1 MKHITSKLLSL
12 LLTLAMLLS
21 MIPAAYAAGT
31 EGTTEGNTST
41 EKVVAKDGETTATT
55 ETLNGSTTV
64 TSSNAATAVD
74 KGTEANPYTLS
85 ELGAM
90 TRDAY
95 IAAQNALDGT
105 MYVTVGDY
113 SYTDKGTLGNG
124 VRNDTLYQT
133 EDRSVLNGYNSN
145 GYLGE
150 KNDGANGKNI
160 VFVGGTITSGATGY
174 TSIDNIGTSLLLAVP
189 AYTNV
194 TFEGITFN
202 NVMSFDYQLYTS
214 PWSQL
219 GELKFDG
226 CTFNGIIVGAIA
238 AQTLTF
244 NGCTF
249 TDYTN
254 STSANNSNPTWIR
267 PAYGNW
273 TKDDNKGQGSDF
285 KSLTTINFTG
295 NTVTSTRPV
304 KFERIAQWE
313 MPTTV
318 TATGNSFDISAQ
330 TDDTAEGKT
339 KNVGLYFGANAKFD
353 LVAENNKKAEGSSTA
368 ALYTAVYSA
377 PDGTS
382 HAGLPAGS
390 TVKDSSG
397 NDTTLTDALE
407 WKGTKDDVLTLKTEC
422 EAKIGDAYYATL
434 ADAFAAAN
442 KTGDTV
448 IELLDDI
455 NMTGKN
461 WTPVSVD
468 GNHGQGVIT
477 LNGNGKT
484 ITGLS
489 APLFAGGFA
498 GKSGIVIKD
507 LTIADADIN
516 DTTNDQGIG
525 AFINCVDSMTR
536 IELDNCHLK
545 NSKIVSTGDARVGG
559 LIGWTSGYNKP
570 NDGPVDTKVTLTNCS
585 VENVTIEAKGSV
597 GGLIGHAGANPAT
610 YHTITG
616 CTVKDS
622 TLKCTETGKSW
633 RVGDLVGTANVGQIT
648 VDAATSASKNIL
660 TQENASTQKPEG
672 NIFGRDAVNDT
683 GLVIVDN
690 KVVAAGTAYGD
701 IVNKNANEVLVEV
714 SKGHWM
720 KPNANTVAMI
730 GATVYSSLPDAINK
744 ANTGDTVK
752 LLKDVTVTKPI
763 EVTKSMTL
771 DLNGHVLTAATAS
784 NRSEPKDE
792 KNSAIWVTAENVNLT
807 INGMTAG
814 SGMKMGDT
822 HNTEWKTKVWGFVD
836 LREGSAGSTV
846 TINGGSY
853 TGSTCA
859 SDNYHYTALFTVG
872 SESKLVLNNVSAET
886 DERVVKASGCG
897 EVIVSG
903 GTYNITGINA
913 FLGAAFETK
922 TASFTDMKLTAKY
935 GGCVQVGSNATLE
948 NCEIKVTD
956 IRTGDGTYLNCAVA
970 VQYGGTA
977 TVKSGTYTAPYAAYV
992 YNSGGTI
999 NIENGTFTGVVRAD
1013 ATTDTTAVINIKNG
1027 SFNGEIQKGGGPG
1040 SETISITGGTF
1051 SFDPSTK
1058 VKNNGTDY
1066 IVKRAGSEGAYTYTV
1081 LAKSGLTSGVYL
1093 TDPSGALASN
1103 YYVSSTANGVWTV
1116 SYSAPSSGGGSSS
1129 SSRRYDVSAPSVK
1142 HGDVTV
1148 SPKSASKG
1156 DTVTITVKPDS
1167 GYELDTLTVKDAS
1180 GSKIKVKDKGDG
1192 KFTFTM
1198 PASKVTVSAEF
1209 AEIETLD
1216 FADVPTDAY
1225 YYEAVKWAAKKGIT
1239 GGIGNGLFGPNQP
1252 CTRAQIVTFLWRA
1265 AGSPEPKTMS
1275 SFADVSMDA
1284 YYAKAVAWAVE
1295 NGITTGTGDGKFSP
1309 DATCTRAQSVTFLF
1323 RAIGKL
1329 VDSKAEF
1336 SDVLTDSY
1344 YANAVAWAVENGV
1357 TNGIGDGLF
1366 GPDNSCTRAQIVTFL
1381 YRAYQGK

>member
-1 MKHITSKLLSL
+1 MKHKLLSIL
-12 LLTLAMLLS
+12 LCLAMALSLL
-21 MIPAAYAAGT
+21 PTAALAEEATGAGPI
-31 EGTTEGNTST
+31 
-41 EKVVAKDGETTATT
+41 KVGET
-55 ETLNGSTTV
+55 SY
-64 TSSNAATAVD
+64 SSFSDAVNAAEPDGSGVITYEISGKVD
-74 KGTEANPYTLS
+74 
-85 ELGAM
+85 
-90 TRDAY
+90 
-95 IAAQNALDGT
+95 
-105 MYVTVGDY
+105 
-113 SYTDKGTLGNG
+113 
-124 VRNDTLYQT
+124 
-133 EDRSVLNGYNSN
+133 
-145 GYLGE
+145 
-150 KNDGANGKNI
+150 
-160 VFVGGTITSGATGY
+160 
-174 TSIDNIGTSLLLAVP
+174 
-189 AYTNV
+189 
-194 TFEGITFN
+194 
-202 NVMSFDYQLYTS
+202 
-214 PWSQL
+214 
-219 GELKFDG
+219 
-226 CTFNGIIVGAIA
+226 
-238 AQTLTF
+238 
-244 NGCTF
+244 
-249 TDYTN
+249 
-254 STSANNSNPTWIR
+254 
-267 PAYGNW
+267 
-273 TKDDNKGQGSDF
+273 
-285 KSLTTINFTG
+285 
-295 NTVTSTRPV
+295 
-304 KFERIAQWE
+304 
-313 MPTTV
+313 V
-318 TATGNSFDISAQ
+318 TATGWVQVAKAGLTGPTKVKFVGKTGDAEICITGGLAILADQKYDIDVSFTNLKLSKPNPTYGGDYGHSTNYFTCWLRNTGAAENTVTYTNCTFPNGVCNNQYGKTVFNNCQFTNSANYNLWNYGGNTEVKNSAFTGVRGIKTYNEGTLAVAPTVKIEQTTFSGLTEKAAIVASKATDITLTNVTATGCIKGLLQKDIEGS
-330 TDDTAEGKT
+330 TDEQKVTIEANGTGISGDFNITAEMDAEAA
-339 KNVGLYFGANAKFD
+339 KNEFNITAGTFPGGINNDYLAPGANFD
-353 LVAENNKKAEGSSTA
+353 ATTGE
-368 ALYTAVYSA
+368 
-377 PDGTS
+377 
-382 HAGLPAGS
+382 
-390 TVKDSSG
+390 VKMSY
-397 NDTTLTDALE
+397 
-407 WKGTKDDVLTLKTEC
+407 V
-422 EAKIGDAYYATL
+422 AKIGDTEYPTL

-461 WTPVSVD
+461 WTPVGVD
-468 GNHGQGVIT
+468 GYHGQGVIT

-507 LTIADADIN
+507 LTIAGADIN
-516 DTTNDQGIG
+516 DTTNNQGIG

-545 NSKIVSTGDARVGG
+545 NSKIVSTGGARVGG
-559 LIGWTSGYNKP
+559 LIGWTSGYNNQ

-633 RVGDLVGTANVGQIT
+633 RVGDLVGTANVGQVT
-648 VDAATSASKNIL
+648 VDAATSASQNTL
-660 TQENASTQKPEG
+660 TQENADPQEPEDS
-672 NIFGRDAVNDT
+672 IFGRKEVGKA
-683 GLVIVDN
+683 GLVIIDN

-714 SKGHWM
+714 SKGHWV
-720 KPNANTVAMI
+720 KPNEDTVAMI
-730 GATVYSSLPDAINK
+730 GSKEYTTLPDAITAADEN
-744 ANTGDTVK
+744 ATVT
-752 LLKDVTVTKPI
+752 LLKDVTVIKPI

-784 NRSEPKDE
+784 DRSESKDE
-792 KNSAIWVTAENVNLT
+792 KNSAIWVTAKNVNLT

-822 HNTEWKTKVWGFVD
+822 HKTEWKTKVWGFVD

-859 SDNYHYTALFTVG
+859 SDSYHYTALFTVG

-1336 SDVLTDSY
+1336 SDVLADSY
-1344 YANAVAWAVENGV
+1344 YANAVDWAVENGV

>member
-1 MKHITSKLLSL
+1 MKHKLLSIL
-12 LLTLAMLLS
+12 LCLAMALSLL
-21 MIPAAYAAGT
+21 PTAALAEEATGAGPIKVGETSYSSFSEAVGAALGENGVIT
-31 EGTTEGNTST
+31 YEISG
-41 EKVVAKDGETTATT
+41 KVEVNDTGWVQVAKAGLIDLSKVEFIGITDDAEICITGGLAILADQKYDIDVSFTNLKLSKPNPTY
-55 ETLNGSTTV
+55 GGDYGHSTNYFTCWLRN
-64 TSSNAATAVD
+64 TNAA
-74 KGTEANPYTLS
+74 E
-85 ELGAM
+85 
-90 TRDAY
+90 
-95 IAAQNALDGT
+95 
-105 MYVTVGDY
+105 
-113 SYTDKGTLGNG
+113 
-124 VRNDTLYQT
+124 
-133 EDRSVLNGYNSN
+133 
-145 GYLGE
+145 
-150 KNDGANGKNI
+150 
-160 VFVGGTITSGATGY
+160 
-174 TSIDNIGTSLLLAVP
+174 
-189 AYTNV
+189 
-194 TFEGITFN
+194 
-202 NVMSFDYQLYTS
+202 
-214 PWSQL
+214 
-219 GELKFDG
+219 
-226 CTFNGIIVGAIA
+226 
-238 AQTLTF
+238 
-244 NGCTF
+244 
-249 TDYTN
+249 
-254 STSANNSNPTWIR
+254 
-267 PAYGNW
+267 
-273 TKDDNKGQGSDF
+273 
-285 KSLTTINFTG
+285 
-295 NTVTSTRPV
+295 NTVTYTNCTFPNGVCNNQYGKTVFDRCQFTNATSGKFNLWNYGGNTEVKGSTFIGTRGIKTYNEGDLDVAPTV
-304 KFERIAQWE
+304 TVTDTSFDGLTEKAAIVASK
-313 MPTTV
+313 PTNITLTTV
-318 TATGNSFDISAQ
+318 TAADCTKGLLQKDIEGSAGEQKVTIEANGTGISGDFNITGKKDAEAAKNEFNI
-330 TDDTAEGKT
+330 TAGTFAGEI
-339 KNVGLYFGANAKFD
+339 NNDYLAPGANFD
-353 LVAENNKKAEGSSTA
+353 ATTGE
-368 ALYTAVYSA
+368 
-377 PDGTS
+377 
-382 HAGLPAGS
+382 
-390 TVKDSSG
+390 VKMSY
-397 NDTTLTDALE
+397 
-407 WKGTKDDVLTLKTEC
+407 V
-422 EAKIGDAYYATL
+422 AKIGDTEYPTL
-434 ADAFAAAN
+434 ADAFAAAD

-455 NMTGKN
+455 NMTGKS

-468 GNHGQGVIT
+468 GYHGQGVIT

-545 NSKIVSTGDARVGG
+545 NSKIVSTGGARVGG

-570 NDGPVDTKVTLTNCS
+570 NDGPVDTRVTLTNCS
-585 VENVTIEAKGSV
+585 VEKVTIEAKGSV

-622 TLKCTETGKSW
+622 TLTCTETGKSW
-633 RVGDLVGTANVGQIT
+633 RVGDLVGTANDGQIT
-648 VDAATSASKNIL
+648 VDAATSASQNTL
-660 TQENASTQKPEG
+660 TQENADPQKPKDS
-672 NIFGRDAVNDT
+672 IFGRDAVNDT

-714 SKGHWM
+714 SKGHWV
-720 KPNANTVAMI
+720 KPNEGTVAMI
-730 GATVYSSLPDAINK
+730 GAREYPTLPDAITAAK
-744 ANTGDTVK
+744 DGDTIK

-784 NRSEPKDE
+784 TATV
-792 KNSAIWVTAENVNLT
+792 KNSAIWVTAEKVNLT
-807 INGMTAG
+807 IDGTTAG
-814 SGMKMGDT
+814 SGMTMGDT
-822 HNTEWKTKVWGFVD
+822 HDTNWEAKVWGFVD
-836 LREGSAGSTV
+836 LRDGSAGSTV
-846 TINGGSY
+846 TVNGGSY

-859 SDNYHYTALFTVG
+859 SDSYHYTALFTVG

-886 DERVVKASGCG
+886 DERVVKASSCG
-897 EVIVSG
+897 EVVVSG

-935 GGCVQVGSNATLE
+935 GGCVQVGRNATLE

-1093 TDPSGALASN
+1093 TNPSGALASN

-1116 SYSAPSSGGGSSS
+1116 SYSAPYSGGSSS
-1129 SSRRYDVSAPSVK
+1129 YDPTYSVSTPSK
-1142 HGDVTV
+1142 TENGSVTV

-1156 DTVTITVKPDS
+1156 DTVTVTVKPDS
-1167 GYELDTLTVKDAS
+1167 GYVLETLTVTDKN
-1180 GSKIKVKDKGDG
+1180 GNELTLKDKGNG
-1192 KFTFTM
+1192 KYTFTM
-1198 PASKVTVSAEF
+1198 PAGKVEVKATFMEDNSMLNF
-1209 AEIETLD
+1209 
-1216 FADVPTDAY
+1216 FYDVPNNAY
-1225 YYEAVKWAAKKGIT
+1225 FYEAVKWAVENGIT
-1239 GGIGNGLFGPNQP
+1239 TGVGNDLFAPEQP

-1265 AGSPEPKTMS
+1265 AGSPEPKSMS
-1275 SFADVSMDA
+1275 SFSDVSADS

-1381 YRAYQGK
+1381 FRAYQGK

>member
-1 MKHITSKLLSL
+1 MKHKLLSIL
-12 LLTLAMLLS
+12 LCLAMALSLL
-21 MIPAAYAAGT
+21 PTAALA
-31 EGTTEGNTST
+31 E
-41 EKVVAKDGETTATT
+41 
-55 ETLNGSTTV
+55 
-64 TSSNAATAVD
+64 
-74 KGTEANPYTLS
+74 
-85 ELGAM
+85 
-90 TRDAY
+90 
-95 IAAQNALDGT
+95 
-105 MYVTVGDY
+105 
-113 SYTDKGTLGNG
+113 
-124 VRNDTLYQT
+124 
-133 EDRSVLNGYNSN
+133 
-145 GYLGE
+145 
-150 KNDGANGKNI
+150 
-160 VFVGGTITSGATGY
+160 GATGAGPIKVGGETY
-174 TSIDNIGTSLLLAVP
+174 SSFSDAVNAAAPDENGVITYEISGKVDVTDTGWVQVAKAGLADLSKVAFVGINDDAEICITGGLAILADQKYDIDVSF
-189 AYTNV
+189 TN
-194 TFEGITFN
+194 
-202 NVMSFDYQLYTS
+202 
-214 PWSQL
+214 
-219 GELKFDG
+219 LK
-226 CTFNGIIVGAIA
+226 
-238 AQTLTF
+238 L
-244 NGCTF
+244 
-249 TDYTN
+249 
-254 STSANNSNPTWIR
+254 SKPNPT
-267 PAYGNW
+267 YGGDYGHSTNY
-273 TKDDNKGQGSDF
+273 
-285 KSLTTINFTG
+285 FTCWLRNTG
-295 NTVTSTRPV
+295 AAENTVTYTNCVFPNGVCNNQYGKTVFDRCQFTNDTSGKFNLWNYGGNTEVKGSTFTGTRGIKTYNEGDLDVAPTV
-304 KFERIAQWE
+304 TVTDTSFDGLTEKAAIVASK
-313 MPTTV
+313 PTNITLTTV
-318 TATGNSFDISAQ
+318 TATGCIKGLLQKDIEGST
-330 TDDTAEGKT
+330 TDEQKVTIEANGTGISGDFNITAEMDAEAA
-339 KNVGLYFGANAKFD
+339 KNEFNITAGTFPGGINNDYLAPGANFD
-353 LVAENNKKAEGSSTA
+353 ATTGE
-368 ALYTAVYSA
+368 
-377 PDGTS
+377 
-382 HAGLPAGS
+382 
-390 TVKDSSG
+390 VKMSY
-397 NDTTLTDALE
+397 
-407 WKGTKDDVLTLKTEC
+407 V
-422 EAKIGDAYYATL
+422 AKIGDTEYPTL

-461 WTPVSVD
+461 WTPVGVD
-468 GNHGQGVIT
+468 GYYGQGVIT

-507 LTIADADIN
+507 LTIAGADIN
-516 DTTNDQGIG
+516 DTTNAQGIG

-545 NSKIVSTGDARVGG
+545 NSKIVSTGGARVGG
-559 LIGWTSGYNKP
+559 LIGWTSGYNNP

-585 VENVTIEAKGSV
+585 VENVTIEANGSV

-633 RVGDLVGTANVGQIT
+633 RVGDLVGTANVGQVT
-648 VDAATSASKNIL
+648 VDAATSASQNSL
-660 TQENASTQKPEG
+660 TQENADPQKPEDS
-672 NIFGRDAVNDT
+672 IFGRKEVGTA
-683 GLVIVDN
+683 GLVIIDN
-690 KVVAAGTAYGD
+690 KVVAAGSAYGD

-720 KPNANTVAMI
+720 KPNEDTVAMI
-730 GATVYSSLPDAINK
+730 GAKEYTTLTAAINE
-744 ANTGDTVK
+744 ANTGDTVT
-752 LLKDVTVTKPI
+752 LLKDTKEDITIPSGKTI
-763 EVTKSMTL
+763 TL
-771 DLNGHVLTAATAS
+771 DLNGKTLTNVDDHTILNNGNLTITGTGRVDNISHAKGALYNKGTVVINGGTFDRSKENGKTSNDSGSNSWYTIKNVGSMTIHDGATVQTAGNNAALGKFSSLVS
-784 NRSEPKDE
+784 NGYFDANDYSTNKGLDQPILTIDGGTFRGGLNTI
-792 KNSAIWVTAENVNLT
+792 KNDDRAKLT
-807 INGMTAG
+807 ING
-814 SGMKMGDT
+814 
-822 HNTEWKTKVWGFVD
+822 
-836 LREGSAGSTV
+836 
-846 TINGGSY
+846 
-853 TGSTCA
+853 
-859 SDNYHYTALFTVG
+859 
-872 SESKLVLNNVSAET
+872 
-886 DERVVKASGCG
+886 
-897 EVIVSG
+897 
-903 GTYNITGINA
+903 
-913 FLGAAFETK
+913 
-922 TASFTDMKLTAKY
+922 
-935 GGCVQVGSNATLE
+935 
-948 NCEIKVTD
+948 
-956 IRTGDGTYLNCAVA
+956 
-970 VQYGGTA
+970 
-977 TVKSGTYTAPYAAYV
+977 
-992 YNSGGTI
+992 
-999 NIENGTFTGVVRAD
+999 GTFSNYYQAVVQNH
-1013 ATTDTTAVINIKNG
+1013 NIA
-1027 SFNGEIQKGGGPG
+1027 E
-1040 SETISITGGTF
+1040 ITGGTF
-1051 SFDPSTK
+1051 TAASDANAETYGIYNCGCGAEIDLGTLTVSGGTFTGATYAVAEVSSLNAAVNISGGQFAGTKAAIVKSSTSKATIAVSGGTFSSDPS
-1058 VKNNGTDY
+1058 VHVVGNGNTN

-1093 TDPSGALASN
+1093 TNPSGALASN

-1265 AGSPEPKTMS
+1265 AGSPEPKSMS
-1275 SFADVSMDA
+1275 SFSDVSADS

-1381 YRAYQGK
+1381 FRAYQGK

>member
-1 MKHITSKLLSL
+1 MKHKLLSIL
-12 LLTLAMLLS
+12 LCLAMALSLL
-21 MIPAAYAAGT
+21 PTAALAEEATGAGPIKVGETSYSSFSEAVGAALGENGVIT
-31 EGTTEGNTST
+31 YEISG
-41 EKVVAKDGETTATT
+41 KVEVNDTGWVQVAKAGLIDLSKVEFIGITDDAEICITGGLAILADQKNDIDVSFTNLKLSKPNPTY
-55 ETLNGSTTV
+55 GGDYGHSTNYFTCWLRN
-64 TSSNAATAVD
+64 TNAA
-74 KGTEANPYTLS
+74 E
-85 ELGAM
+85 
-90 TRDAY
+90 
-95 IAAQNALDGT
+95 
-105 MYVTVGDY
+105 
-113 SYTDKGTLGNG
+113 
-124 VRNDTLYQT
+124 
-133 EDRSVLNGYNSN
+133 
-145 GYLGE
+145 
-150 KNDGANGKNI
+150 
-160 VFVGGTITSGATGY
+160 
-174 TSIDNIGTSLLLAVP
+174 
-189 AYTNV
+189 
-194 TFEGITFN
+194 
-202 NVMSFDYQLYTS
+202 
-214 PWSQL
+214 
-219 GELKFDG
+219 
-226 CTFNGIIVGAIA
+226 
-238 AQTLTF
+238 
-244 NGCTF
+244 
-249 TDYTN
+249 
-254 STSANNSNPTWIR
+254 
-267 PAYGNW
+267 
-273 TKDDNKGQGSDF
+273 
-285 KSLTTINFTG
+285 
-295 NTVTSTRPV
+295 NTVTYTNCTFPNGVCNNQYGKTVFDRCQFTNATSGKFNLWNYGGNTEVKGSTFIGTRGIKTYNEGDLDVAPTV
-304 KFERIAQWE
+304 TVTDTSFDGLTEKAAIVASK
-313 MPTTV
+313 PTNITLTTV
-318 TATGNSFDISAQ
+318 TAADCTKGLLQKDIEGSAGEQKVTIEANGTGISGDFNITGKKDAEAAKNEFNI
-330 TDDTAEGKT
+330 TAGTFAGEI
-339 KNVGLYFGANAKFD
+339 NNDYLAPGANFD
-353 LVAENNKKAEGSSTA
+353 ATTGE
-368 ALYTAVYSA
+368 
-377 PDGTS
+377 
-382 HAGLPAGS
+382 
-390 TVKDSSG
+390 VKMSY
-397 NDTTLTDALE
+397 
-407 WKGTKDDVLTLKTEC
+407 V
-422 EAKIGDAYYATL
+422 AKIGDTEYPTL
-434 ADAFAAAN
+434 ADAFAAAD

-455 NMTGKN
+455 NMTGKS

-468 GNHGQGVIT
+468 GYHGQGVIT

-545 NSKIVSTGDARVGG
+545 NSKIVSTGGARVGG

-570 NDGPVDTKVTLTNCS
+570 NDGPVDTRVTLTNCS
-585 VENVTIEAKGSV
+585 VEKVTIEAKGSV

-622 TLKCTETGKSW
+622 TLTCTETGKSW
-633 RVGDLVGTANVGQIT
+633 RVGDLVGTANDGQIT
-648 VDAATSASKNIL
+648 VDAATSASQNTL
-660 TQENASTQKPEG
+660 TQENADPQKPKDS
-672 NIFGRDAVNDT
+672 IFGRDAVNDT

-714 SKGHWM
+714 SKGHWV
-720 KPNANTVAMI
+720 KPNEGTVAMI
-730 GATVYSSLPDAINK
+730 GAREYTTLPDAITAAK
-744 ANTGDTVK
+744 DGDTIK

-784 NRSEPKDE
+784 TATV
-792 KNSAIWVTAENVNLT
+792 KNSAIWVTAEKVNLT
-807 INGMTAG
+807 IDGTTAG
-814 SGMKMGDT
+814 SGMTMGDT
-822 HNTEWKTKVWGFVD
+822 HDTNWEAKVWGFVD
-836 LREGSAGSTV
+836 LRAGSAGSTV
-846 TINGGSY
+846 TVNGGSY

-859 SDNYHYTALFTVG
+859 SDSYHYTALFTVG

-886 DERVVKASGCG
+886 DERVVKASSCG
-897 EVIVSG
+897 EVVVSG

-1093 TDPSGALASN
+1093 TNPSGALASN

-1265 AGSPEPKTMS
+1265 AGSPEPKSMS
-1275 SFADVSMDA
+1275 SFSDVSADS

>member
-1 MKHITSKLLSL
+1 MALSL
-12 LLTLAMLLS
+12 LPTAALA
-21 MIPAAYAAGT
+21 
-31 EGTTEGNTST
+31 E
-41 EKVVAKDGETTATT
+41 
-55 ETLNGSTTV
+55 
-64 TSSNAATAVD
+64 
-74 KGTEANPYTLS
+74 
-85 ELGAM
+85 
-90 TRDAY
+90 
-95 IAAQNALDGT
+95 
-105 MYVTVGDY
+105 
-113 SYTDKGTLGNG
+113 
-124 VRNDTLYQT
+124 
-133 EDRSVLNGYNSN
+133 
-145 GYLGE
+145 
-150 KNDGANGKNI
+150 
-160 VFVGGTITSGATGY
+160 GATGAGPIKVGGETY
-174 TSIDNIGTSLLLAVP
+174 SSFSDAVNAAAPDENGVITYEISGKVDVTDTGWVQVAKAGLADLSKVAFVGINDDAEICITGGLAILADQKYDIDVSF
-189 AYTNV
+189 TN
-194 TFEGITFN
+194 
-202 NVMSFDYQLYTS
+202 
-214 PWSQL
+214 
-219 GELKFDG
+219 LK
-226 CTFNGIIVGAIA
+226 
-238 AQTLTF
+238 L
-244 NGCTF
+244 
-249 TDYTN
+249 
-254 STSANNSNPTWIR
+254 SKPNPT
-267 PAYGNW
+267 YGGDYGHSTNY
-273 TKDDNKGQGSDF
+273 
-285 KSLTTINFTG
+285 FTCWLRNTG
-295 NTVTSTRPV
+295 AAENTVTYTNCVFPNGVCNNQYGKTVFDRCQFTNDTSGKFNLWNYGGNTEVKGSTFTGTRGIKTYNEGDLDVAPTV
-304 KFERIAQWE
+304 TVTDTSFDGLTEKAAIVASK
-313 MPTTV
+313 PTNITLTTV
-318 TATGNSFDISAQ
+318 TATDCTKGLLQKDIEGSKGEQKVTIEANGTGISGDFNITAQ
-330 TDDTAEGKT
+330 KDAEAAKNEFNITAGT
-339 KNVGLYFGANAKFD
+339 FPGGINNDYLAPGANFD
-353 LVAENNKKAEGSSTA
+353 ATTGE
-368 ALYTAVYSA
+368 
-377 PDGTS
+377 
-382 HAGLPAGS
+382 
-390 TVKDSSG
+390 VKMSY
-397 NDTTLTDALE
+397 
-407 WKGTKDDVLTLKTEC
+407 V
-422 EAKIGDAYYATL
+422 AKIGDTEYPTL
-434 ADAFAAAN
+434 ADAFAATD

-455 NMTGKN
+455 NMTGKS

-468 GNHGQGVIT
+468 GYHGQGVIT

-545 NSKIVSTGDARVGG
+545 NSKIVSTGGARVGG

-633 RVGDLVGTANVGQIT
+633 RVGDLVGTANVGQVT
-648 VDAATSASKNIL
+648 VDAATSASQNTL
-660 TQENASTQKPEG
+660 TQENADPQEPEDS
-672 NIFGRDAVNDT
+672 IFGRKEVGKA
-683 GLVIVDN
+683 GLVIIDN

-714 SKGHWM
+714 SKGHWV
-720 KPNANTVAMI
+720 KPNEDTVAMI
-730 GATVYSSLPDAINK
+730 GSKEYTTLPDAITAADEN
-744 ANTGDTVK
+744 ATVT
-752 LLKDVTVTKPI
+752 LLKDVTVIKPI

-784 NRSEPKDE
+784 DRSESKDE
-792 KNSAIWVTAENVNLT
+792 KNSAIWVTAKNVNLT

-859 SDNYHYTALFTVG
+859 SDSYHYTALFTVG

-1336 SDVLTDSY
+1336 SDVLADSY
-1344 YANAVAWAVENGV
+1344 YANAVDWAVENGV

>member
-1 MKHITSKLLSL
+1 M
-12 LLTLAMLLS
+12 
-21 MIPAAYAAGT
+21 
-31 EGTTEGNTST
+31 TST
-41 EKVVAKDGETTATT
+41 GCIKGLLQKDIE
-55 ETLNGSTTV
+55 GSTTDEQKV
-64 TSSNAATAVD
+64 TI
-74 KGTEANPYTLS
+74 EANGTGIS
-85 ELGAM
+85 GDFNITAEM
-90 TRDAY
+90 DAE
-95 IAAQNALDGT
+95 AAKNEFNITAGT
-105 MYVTVGDY
+105 FPGGINNDY
-113 SYTDKGTLGNG
+113 LAP
-124 VRNDTLYQT
+124 
-133 EDRSVLNGYNSN
+133 
-145 GYLGE
+145 
-150 KNDGANGKNI
+150 GAN
-160 VFVGGTITSGATGY
+160 FDATTGE
-174 TSIDNIGTSLLLAVP
+174 VK
-189 AYTNV
+189 
-194 TFEGITFN
+194 
-202 NVMSFDYQLYTS
+202 MSY
-214 PWSQL
+214 
-219 GELKFDG
+219 
-226 CTFNGIIVGAIA
+226 V
-238 AQTLTF
+238 
-244 NGCTF
+244 
-249 TDYTN
+249 
-254 STSANNSNPTWIR
+254 
-267 PAYGNW
+267 
-273 TKDDNKGQGSDF
+273 
-285 KSLTTINFTG
+285 
-295 NTVTSTRPV
+295 
-304 KFERIAQWE
+304 
-313 MPTTV
+313 
-318 TATGNSFDISAQ
+318 
-330 TDDTAEGKT
+330 
-339 KNVGLYFGANAKFD
+339 
-353 LVAENNKKAEGSSTA
+353 
-368 ALYTAVYSA
+368 
-377 PDGTS
+377 
-382 HAGLPAGS
+382 
-390 TVKDSSG
+390 
-397 NDTTLTDALE
+397 
-407 WKGTKDDVLTLKTEC
+407 
-422 EAKIGDAYYATL
+422 AKIGDTEYPTL

-455 NMTGKN
+455 NMTGKS

-468 GNHGQGVIT
+468 GYNGQGVIT

-498 GKSGIVIKD
+498 GKSGIVIKY
-507 LTIADADIN
+507 LTIADANIN
-516 DTTNDQGIG
+516 DTTNTQGIG

-545 NSKIVSTGDARVGG
+545 NSKIVSTGGARVGG

-597 GGLIGHAGANPAT
+597 GGLIGRAGANPAT

-633 RVGDLVGTANVGQIT
+633 RVGDLVGTANVGQVT
-648 VDAATSASKNIL
+648 VDAATSASQNTL
-660 TQENASTQKPEG
+660 TQENADPQEPEG
-672 NIFGRDAVNDT
+672 SIFGRKEVGKA
-683 GLVIVDN
+683 GLVIIDN

-714 SKGHWM
+714 SKGHWV
-720 KPNANTVAMI
+720 KPNEDTVAMI
-730 GATVYSSLPDAINK
+730 GSKEYTTLPDAITAADEN
-744 ANTGDTVK
+744 ATVT
-752 LLKDVTVTKPI
+752 LLKDVTVIKPI

-784 NRSEPKDE
+784 DRSESKDE
-792 KNSAIWVTAENVNLT
+792 KNSAIWVTAKNVNLT

-836 LREGSAGSTV
+836 LRDGSAGSTV

-859 SDNYHYTALFTVG
+859 SDNNHYTALFTVG

-977 TVKSGTYTAPYAAYV
+977 TVKSGIYTAPYAAYV
-992 YNSGGTI
+992 YSSGGTI

-1013 ATTDTTAVINIKNG
+1013 ATTGKTATINIKNG

-1093 TDPSGALASN
+1093 TNPSGALASN

-1265 AGSPEPKTMS
+1265 AGSPEPKAMS
-1275 SFADVSMDA
+1275 SFADVSTDA

>member
-1 MKHITSKLLSL
+1 MALSL
-12 LLTLAMLLS
+12 LPTAALAEEATGAGPIKVGETS
-21 MIPAAYAAGT
+21 YSSFSEAVGAALGENGVITYEISG
-31 EGTTEGNTST
+31 
-41 EKVVAKDGETTATT
+41 KVEVNDTGWVQVAKAGLIDLSKVEFIGITDDAEICITGGLAILADQKYDIDVSFTNLKLSKPNPTY
-55 ETLNGSTTV
+55 GGDYGHSTNYFTCWLRN
-64 TSSNAATAVD
+64 TNAA
-74 KGTEANPYTLS
+74 E
-85 ELGAM
+85 
-90 TRDAY
+90 
-95 IAAQNALDGT
+95 
-105 MYVTVGDY
+105 
-113 SYTDKGTLGNG
+113 
-124 VRNDTLYQT
+124 
-133 EDRSVLNGYNSN
+133 
-145 GYLGE
+145 
-150 KNDGANGKNI
+150 
-160 VFVGGTITSGATGY
+160 
-174 TSIDNIGTSLLLAVP
+174 
-189 AYTNV
+189 
-194 TFEGITFN
+194 
-202 NVMSFDYQLYTS
+202 
-214 PWSQL
+214 
-219 GELKFDG
+219 
-226 CTFNGIIVGAIA
+226 
-238 AQTLTF
+238 
-244 NGCTF
+244 
-249 TDYTN
+249 
-254 STSANNSNPTWIR
+254 
-267 PAYGNW
+267 
-273 TKDDNKGQGSDF
+273 
-285 KSLTTINFTG
+285 
-295 NTVTSTRPV
+295 NTVTYTNCTFPNGVCNNQYGKTVFDRCQFTNATSGKFNLWNYGGNTEVKGSTFIGTRGIKTYNEGDLDVAPTV
-304 KFERIAQWE
+304 TVTDTSFDGLTEKAAIVASK
-313 MPTTV
+313 PTNITLTTV
-318 TATGNSFDISAQ
+318 TAVDCTKGLLQKDIEGSAGEQKVTIEANGTGISGDFNITGKKDAEAAKNEFNI
-330 TDDTAEGKT
+330 TAGTFAGEI
-339 KNVGLYFGANAKFD
+339 NNDYLAPGANFD
-353 LVAENNKKAEGSSTA
+353 ATTGE
-368 ALYTAVYSA
+368 
-377 PDGTS
+377 
-382 HAGLPAGS
+382 
-390 TVKDSSG
+390 VKMSY
-397 NDTTLTDALE
+397 
-407 WKGTKDDVLTLKTEC
+407 V
-422 EAKIGDAYYATL
+422 AKIGDTEYPTL
-434 ADAFAAAN
+434 ADAFAAAD

-455 NMTGKN
+455 NMTGKS

-468 GNHGQGVIT
+468 GYHGQGVIT

-545 NSKIVSTGDARVGG
+545 NSKIVSTGGARVGG

-570 NDGPVDTKVTLTNCS
+570 NDGPVDTRVTLTNCS
-585 VENVTIEAKGSV
+585 VEKVTIEAKGSV

-622 TLKCTETGKSW
+622 TLTCTETGKSW
-633 RVGDLVGTANVGQIT
+633 RVGDLVGTANDGQIT
-648 VDAATSASKNIL
+648 VDAATSASQNTL
-660 TQENASTQKPEG
+660 TQENADPQKPKDS
-672 NIFGRDAVNDT
+672 IFGRDAVNDT

-714 SKGHWM
+714 SKGHWV
-720 KPNANTVAMI
+720 KPNEGTVAMI
-730 GATVYSSLPDAINK
+730 GAREYATLPDAITAAK
-744 ANTGDTVK
+744 DGDTIK

-784 NRSEPKDE
+784 TATV
-792 KNSAIWVTAENVNLT
+792 KNSAIWVTAEKVNLT
-807 INGMTAG
+807 IDGTTAG
-814 SGMKMGDT
+814 SGMTMGDT
-822 HNTEWKTKVWGFVD
+822 HDTNWEVKVWGFVD

-846 TINGGSY
+846 TVNGGSY

-859 SDNYHYTALFTVG
+859 SDSYHYTALFTVG

-886 DERVVKASGCG
+886 DERVVKASSCG
-897 EVIVSG
+897 EVVVSG

-935 GGCVQVGSNATLE
+935 GGCVQVGRNATLE

-1093 TDPSGALASN
+1093 TNPSGALASN

-1116 SYSAPSSGGGSSS
+1116 SYSAPYSGGSSS
-1129 SSRRYDVSAPSVK
+1129 YDPTYSVSTPSK
-1142 HGDVTV
+1142 TKNGSVTV

-1156 DTVTITVKPDS
+1156 DTVTVTVKPDS

-1381 YRAYQGK
+1381 FRAYQGK

>member
-1 MKHITSKLLSL
+1 MKHKLLSIL
-12 LLTLAMLLS
+12 LCLAMALSLL
-21 MIPAAYAAGT
+21 PTAALAEEATGAGPIKVGETSYSSFSEAVGAALGENGVIT
-31 EGTTEGNTST
+31 YEISG
-41 EKVVAKDGETTATT
+41 KVEVNDTGWVQVAKAGLIDLSKVEFIGITDDAEICITGGLAILADQKYDIDVSFTNLKLSKPNPTY
-55 ETLNGSTTV
+55 GGDYGHSTNYFTCWLRN
-64 TSSNAATAVD
+64 TNAA
-74 KGTEANPYTLS
+74 E
-85 ELGAM
+85 
-90 TRDAY
+90 
-95 IAAQNALDGT
+95 
-105 MYVTVGDY
+105 
-113 SYTDKGTLGNG
+113 
-124 VRNDTLYQT
+124 
-133 EDRSVLNGYNSN
+133 
-145 GYLGE
+145 
-150 KNDGANGKNI
+150 
-160 VFVGGTITSGATGY
+160 
-174 TSIDNIGTSLLLAVP
+174 
-189 AYTNV
+189 
-194 TFEGITFN
+194 
-202 NVMSFDYQLYTS
+202 
-214 PWSQL
+214 
-219 GELKFDG
+219 
-226 CTFNGIIVGAIA
+226 
-238 AQTLTF
+238 
-244 NGCTF
+244 
-249 TDYTN
+249 
-254 STSANNSNPTWIR
+254 
-267 PAYGNW
+267 
-273 TKDDNKGQGSDF
+273 
-285 KSLTTINFTG
+285 
-295 NTVTSTRPV
+295 NTVTYTNCTFPNGVCNNQYGKTVFDRCQFTNATSGKFNLWNYGGNTEVKGSTFIGTRGIKTYNEGDLDVAPTV
-304 KFERIAQWE
+304 TVTDTSFDGLTEKAAIVASK
-313 MPTTV
+313 PTNITLTTV
-318 TATGNSFDISAQ
+318 TAVDCTKGLLQKDIEGSAGEQKVTIEANGTGISGDFNITGKKDAEAAKNEFNI
-330 TDDTAEGKT
+330 TAGTFAGEI
-339 KNVGLYFGANAKFD
+339 NNDYLAPGANFD
-353 LVAENNKKAEGSSTA
+353 ATTGE
-368 ALYTAVYSA
+368 
-377 PDGTS
+377 
-382 HAGLPAGS
+382 
-390 TVKDSSG
+390 VKMSY
-397 NDTTLTDALE
+397 
-407 WKGTKDDVLTLKTEC
+407 V
-422 EAKIGDAYYATL
+422 AKIGDTEYPTL
-434 ADAFAAAN
+434 ADAFAAAD

-455 NMTGKN
+455 NMTGKS

-468 GNHGQGVIT
+468 GYHGQGVIT

-545 NSKIVSTGDARVGG
+545 NSKIVSTGGARVGG

-570 NDGPVDTKVTLTNCS
+570 NDGPVDTRVTLTNCS
-585 VENVTIEAKGSV
+585 VEKVTIEAKGSV

-622 TLKCTETGKSW
+622 TLTCTETGKSW
-633 RVGDLVGTANVGQIT
+633 RVGDLVGTANDGQIT
-648 VDAATSASKNIL
+648 VDAATSASQNTL
-660 TQENASTQKPEG
+660 TQENADPQKPKDS
-672 NIFGRDAVNDT
+672 IFGRDAVNDT

-714 SKGHWM
+714 SKGHWV
-720 KPNANTVAMI
+720 KPNEGTVAMI
-730 GATVYSSLPDAINK
+730 GAREYATLPDAITAAK
-744 ANTGDTVK
+744 DGDTIK

-784 NRSEPKDE
+784 TATV
-792 KNSAIWVTAENVNLT
+792 KNSAIWVTAEKVNLT
-807 INGMTAG
+807 IDGTTAG
-814 SGMKMGDT
+814 SGMTMGDT
-822 HNTEWKTKVWGFVD
+822 HDTNWGAKVWGFVD

-846 TINGGSY
+846 TVNGGSY

-859 SDNYHYTALFTVG
+859 SDSYHYTALFTVG

-886 DERVVKASGCG
+886 DERVVKASSCG
-897 EVIVSG
+897 EVVVSG

-1225 YYEAVKWAAKKGIT
+1225 YYEAVKWAQEKGIT
-1239 GGIGNGLFGPNQP
+1239 GGIGNDLFGPNQP

-1265 AGSPEPKTMS
+1265 AGSPEPKAMS
-1275 SFADVSMDA
+1275 SFADVSTDA

-1381 YRAYQGK
+1381 FRAYQGK

>member
-1 MKHITSKLLSL
+1 MKHKLLSIL
-12 LLTLAMLLS
+12 LCLAMALSLL
-21 MIPAAYAAGT
+21 PTAALAEEATGAGPIKVGETSYSSFSEAVGAALGENGVIT
-31 EGTTEGNTST
+31 YEISG
-41 EKVVAKDGETTATT
+41 KVEVNDTGWVQVAKAGLIDLSKVEFIGITDDAEICITGGLAILADQKYDIDVSFTNLKLSKPNPTY
-55 ETLNGSTTV
+55 GGDYGHSTNYFTCWLRN
-64 TSSNAATAVD
+64 TNAA
-74 KGTEANPYTLS
+74 E
-85 ELGAM
+85 
-90 TRDAY
+90 
-95 IAAQNALDGT
+95 
-105 MYVTVGDY
+105 
-113 SYTDKGTLGNG
+113 
-124 VRNDTLYQT
+124 
-133 EDRSVLNGYNSN
+133 
-145 GYLGE
+145 
-150 KNDGANGKNI
+150 
-160 VFVGGTITSGATGY
+160 
-174 TSIDNIGTSLLLAVP
+174 
-189 AYTNV
+189 
-194 TFEGITFN
+194 
-202 NVMSFDYQLYTS
+202 
-214 PWSQL
+214 
-219 GELKFDG
+219 
-226 CTFNGIIVGAIA
+226 
-238 AQTLTF
+238 
-244 NGCTF
+244 
-249 TDYTN
+249 
-254 STSANNSNPTWIR
+254 
-267 PAYGNW
+267 
-273 TKDDNKGQGSDF
+273 
-285 KSLTTINFTG
+285 
-295 NTVTSTRPV
+295 NTVTYTNCTFPNGVCNNQYGKTVFDRCQFTNATSGKFNLWNYGGNTEVKGSTFIGTRGIKTYNEGDLDVAPTV
-304 KFERIAQWE
+304 TVTDTSFDGLTEKAAIVASK
-313 MPTTV
+313 PTNITLTTV
-318 TATGNSFDISAQ
+318 TAVDCTKGLLQKDIEGSAGEQKVTIEANGTGISGDFNITGKKDAEAAKNEFNI
-330 TDDTAEGKT
+330 TAGTFAGEI
-339 KNVGLYFGANAKFD
+339 NNDYLAPGANFD
-353 LVAENNKKAEGSSTA
+353 ATTDE
-368 ALYTAVYSA
+368 
-377 PDGTS
+377 
-382 HAGLPAGS
+382 
-390 TVKDSSG
+390 VKMSY
-397 NDTTLTDALE
+397 
-407 WKGTKDDVLTLKTEC
+407 V
-422 EAKIGDAYYATL
+422 AKIGDTEYPTL

-455 NMTGKN
+455 NMTGKS

-468 GNHGQGVIT
+468 GYHGQGVIT

-545 NSKIVSTGDARVGG
+545 NSKIVSTGGARVGG

-570 NDGPVDTKVTLTNCS
+570 NDGPVDTRVTLTNCS
-585 VENVTIEAKGSV
+585 VEKVTIEAKGSV

-622 TLKCTETGKSW
+622 TLTCTETGKSW
-633 RVGDLVGTANVGQIT
+633 RVGDLVGTANDGQIT
-648 VDAATSASKNIL
+648 VDAATSASQNTL
-660 TQENASTQKPEG
+660 TQENADPQKPKDS
-672 NIFGRDAVNDT
+672 IFGRDAVNDT

-714 SKGHWM
+714 SKGHWV
-720 KPNANTVAMI
+720 KPNEGTVAMI
-730 GATVYSSLPDAINK
+730 GAREYATLPGAITAAK
-744 ANTGDTVK
+744 DGDTIK

-784 NRSEPKDE
+784 TATV
-792 KNSAIWVTAENVNLT
+792 KNSAIWVTAEKVNLT
-807 INGMTAG
+807 IDGTTAG
-814 SGMKMGDT
+814 SGMTMGDT
-822 HNTEWKTKVWGFVD
+822 HDTNWEAKVWGFVD

-859 SDNYHYTALFTVG
+859 SDSYHYTALFTVG

-1265 AGSPEPKTMS
+1265 AGSPEPKAMS

-1381 YRAYQGK
+1381 FRAYQGK

>member
-1 MKHITSKLLSL
+1 MKHKLLSIL
-12 LLTLAMLLS
+12 LCLAMALSLL
-21 MIPAAYAAGT
+21 PTAALA
-31 EGTTEGNTST
+31 E
-41 EKVVAKDGETTATT
+41 
-55 ETLNGSTTV
+55 
-64 TSSNAATAVD
+64 
-74 KGTEANPYTLS
+74 
-85 ELGAM
+85 
-90 TRDAY
+90 
-95 IAAQNALDGT
+95 
-105 MYVTVGDY
+105 
-113 SYTDKGTLGNG
+113 
-124 VRNDTLYQT
+124 
-133 EDRSVLNGYNSN
+133 
-145 GYLGE
+145 
-150 KNDGANGKNI
+150 
-160 VFVGGTITSGATGY
+160 GATGAGPIKVGGETY
-174 TSIDNIGTSLLLAVP
+174 SSFSDAVNAAAPDENGVITYEISGKVDVTDTGWVQVAKAGLADLSKVAFVGINDDAEICITGGLAILADQKYDIDVSF
-189 AYTNV
+189 TN
-194 TFEGITFN
+194 
-202 NVMSFDYQLYTS
+202 
-214 PWSQL
+214 
-219 GELKFDG
+219 LK
-226 CTFNGIIVGAIA
+226 
-238 AQTLTF
+238 L
-244 NGCTF
+244 
-249 TDYTN
+249 
-254 STSANNSNPTWIR
+254 SKPNPT
-267 PAYGNW
+267 YGGDYGHSTNY
-273 TKDDNKGQGSDF
+273 
-285 KSLTTINFTG
+285 FTCWLRNTG
-295 NTVTSTRPV
+295 AAENTVTYTNCVFPNGVCNNQYGKTVFDRCQFTNDTSGKFNLWNYGGNTEVKGSTFTGTRGIKTYNEGDLDVAPTV
-304 KFERIAQWE
+304 TVTDTSFDGLTEKAAIVASK
-313 MPTTV
+313 PTNITLTTV
-318 TATGNSFDISAQ
+318 TATDCTKGLLQKDIEGSKGEQKVTIEANGTGISGDFNITAQ
-330 TDDTAEGKT
+330 KDAEAAKNEFNITAGT
-339 KNVGLYFGANAKFD
+339 FPGGINNDYLAPGANFDATTGEVKMSYVAKI
-353 LVAENNKKAEGSSTA
+353 G
-368 ALYTAVYSA
+368 
-377 PDGTS
+377 
-382 HAGLPAGS
+382 
-390 TVKDSSG
+390 
-397 NDTTLTDALE
+397 DTEYPTLTDA
-407 WKGTKDDVLTLKTEC
+407 
-422 EAKIGDAYYATL
+422 
-434 ADAFAAAN
+434 FAATD

-455 NMTGKN
+455 NMTGKS

-468 GNHGQGVIT
+468 GYHGQGVIT

-545 NSKIVSTGDARVGG
+545 NSKIVSTGGARVGG

-633 RVGDLVGTANVGQIT
+633 RVGDLVGTANVGQVT
-648 VDAATSASKNIL
+648 VDAATSASQNTL

-672 NIFGRDAVNDT
+672 NIFGRKEVGKA
-683 GLVIVDN
+683 GLVIIDN

-714 SKGHWM
+714 SKGHWV
-720 KPNANTVAMI
+720 KPNEDTVAMI
-730 GATVYSSLPDAINK
+730 GSKEYTTLPDAITAADEN
-744 ANTGDTVK
+744 ATVT
-752 LLKDVTVTKPI
+752 LLKDVTVIRPI

-784 NRSEPKDE
+784 DRSESKDE
-792 KNSAIWVTAENVNLT
+792 KNSAIWVTAKNVNLT

-859 SDNYHYTALFTVG
+859 SDSYHYTALFTVG

-1265 AGSPEPKTMS
+1265 AGSPEPKSMS
-1275 SFADVSMDA
+1275 SFSDVSADS

-1357 TNGIGDGLF
+1357 TNGIGNGLF

>member
-1 MKHITSKLLSL
+1 MKHKLLSIL
-12 LLTLAMLLS
+12 LCLAMALSLL
-21 MIPAAYAAGT
+21 PTAALADEATGAGPI
-31 EGTTEGNTST
+31 
-41 EKVVAKDGETTATT
+41 KVGET
-55 ETLNGSTTV
+55 SY
-64 TSSNAATAVD
+64 SSFSDAVNAAAPD
-74 KGTEANPYTLS
+74 E
-85 ELGAM
+85 
-90 TRDAY
+90 
-95 IAAQNALDGT
+95 
-105 MYVTVGDY
+105 
-113 SYTDKGTLGNG
+113 
-124 VRNDTLYQT
+124 
-133 EDRSVLNGYNSN
+133 
-145 GYLGE
+145 
-150 KNDGANGKNI
+150 
-160 VFVGGTITSGATGY
+160 
-174 TSIDNIGTSLLLAVP
+174 
-189 AYTNV
+189 
-194 TFEGITFN
+194 
-202 NVMSFDYQLYTS
+202 
-214 PWSQL
+214 
-219 GELKFDG
+219 
-226 CTFNGIIVGAIA
+226 NGIITYEISGKVDVTDTGWVQVAKAGLIDLSKVAFVGINDDAEICITGGLAILA
-238 AQTLTF
+238 DQKYDIDVS
-244 NGCTF
+244 F
-249 TDYTN
+249 TN
-254 STSANNSNPTWIR
+254 LKLSKPNPT
-267 PAYGNW
+267 YGGDYGHSTNY
-273 TKDDNKGQGSDF
+273 
-285 KSLTTINFTG
+285 FTCWLRNTG
-295 NTVTSTRPV
+295 AAENTVTYTNCTFPNGVCNNQYGKTVFDRCQFTNDTSGKFNLWNYGGNTEVKGSTFIGTRGIKTYNEGDLDVAPTV
-304 KFERIAQWE
+304 TVTDTSFDGLTEKAAIVASK
-313 MPTTV
+313 PTNITLTTV
-318 TATGNSFDISAQ
+318 TATDCTKGLLQKDIEGS
-330 TDDTAEGKT
+330 TDEQKVTIEANGTGISGGFNITRNKDAEAAKNEFNITAGT
-339 KNVGLYFGANAKFD
+339 FPGGINNDYLAPGANFD
-353 LVAENNKKAEGSSTA
+353 ATTGE
-368 ALYTAVYSA
+368 
-377 PDGTS
+377 
-382 HAGLPAGS
+382 
-390 TVKDSSG
+390 VKMSY
-397 NDTTLTDALE
+397 
-407 WKGTKDDVLTLKTEC
+407 V
-422 EAKIGDAYYATL
+422 AKIGDTEYPTL

-455 NMTGKN
+455 NMTGKS

-468 GNHGQGVIT
+468 GYNGQGVIT

-507 LTIADADIN
+507 LTIAGADIN
-516 DTTNDQGIG
+516 DTTNTQGIG

-545 NSKIVSTGDARVGG
+545 NSKIVSTGGARVGG
-559 LIGWTSGYNKP
+559 LIGWTSGYNNQ

-633 RVGDLVGTANVGQIT
+633 RVGDLVGTANVGQVT
-648 VDAATSASKNIL
+648 VDAATSASQNTL
-660 TQENASTQKPEG
+660 TQENADPQEPEDS
-672 NIFGRDAVNDT
+672 IFGRKEVGKA
-683 GLVIVDN
+683 GLVIIDN

-714 SKGHWM
+714 SKGHWV
-720 KPNANTVAMI
+720 KPNEDTVAMI
-730 GATVYSSLPDAINK
+730 GSKEYTTLPDAITAADEN
-744 ANTGDTVK
+744 ATVT
-752 LLKDVTVTKPI
+752 LLKDVTVIKPI

-784 NRSEPKDE
+784 DRSESKDE
-792 KNSAIWVTAENVNLT
+792 KNSAIWVTAKNVNLT

-859 SDNYHYTALFTVG
+859 SDSYHYTALFTVG

-1116 SYSAPSSGGGSSS
+1116 SYSAPSSGGDDSDPTYAIEVNKDIQNGEVTVN
-1129 SSRRYDVSAPSVK
+1129 RRYAER
-1142 HGDVTV
+1142 
-1148 SPKSASKG
+1148 G
-1156 DTVTITVKPDS
+1156 DTVTITVKPDN
-1167 GYELDTLTVKDAS
+1167 GFKLDELTVIDKN
-1180 GSKIKVKDKGDG
+1180 GNELKLTDKGNG
-1192 KFTFTM
+1192 KYTFTM
-1198 PASKVTVSAEF
+1198 PASKVEIKATFVKEVETSPFSDVS
-1209 AEIETLD
+1209 TS
-1216 FADVPTDAY
+1216 AY
-1225 YYEAVKWAAKKGIT
+1225 YYEAVKWAQEKGIT

-1265 AGSPEPKTMS
+1265 AGSPEPKSMS
-1275 SFADVSMDA
+1275 SFSDVSADS

-1381 YRAYQGK
+1381 FRAYQGK

>member
-21 MIPAAYAAGT
+21 IIPAAYAEGT
-31 EGTTEGNTST
+31 EGTTEGSTST

-55 ETLNGSTTV
+55 ETLGGSTTV
-64 TSSNAATAVD
+64 TGTNAATAVGD
-74 KGTEANPYTLS
+74 GTETNPYTLEQLS
-85 ELGAM
+85 KM

-95 IAAQNALDGT
+95 IEAQTRLGGT

-113 SYTDKGTLGNG
+113 SYDTNGTLGNG
-124 VRNDTLYQT
+124 VRNDKPGQT
-133 EDRSVLNGYNSN
+133 EDRNVLNGYNSN

-160 VFVGGTITSGATGY
+160 VFVGGSITSGANGY

-202 NVMSFDYQLYTS
+202 NVMSFDYQLYTG

-244 NGCTF
+244 NGCEF
-249 TDYTN
+249 KNYTN
-254 STSANNSNPTWIR
+254 EKSANNSNPTWIR

-273 TKDDNKGQGSDF
+273 KKDDNEGQGDDF
-285 KSLTTINFTG
+285 RSLTTINFTG
-295 NTVTSTRPV
+295 NKVTSTRPV
-304 KFERIAQWE
+304 KSEYISQWDIRSK
-313 MPTTV
+313 V
-318 TATGNSFDISAQ
+318 TATGNYFDISAQ
-330 TDDTAEGKT
+330 KTDEPTEI
-339 KNVGLYFGANAKFD
+339 KNVGLYLGAHTDANAFD
-353 LVAENNKKAEGSSTA
+353 LVVDNNTKSDKTA
-368 ALYTAVYSA
+368 ALYTI
-377 PDGTS
+377 PKGKTS
-382 HAGLPAGS
+382 LPAGS
-390 TVKDSSG
+390 TVKDTAG
-397 NDTTLTDALE
+397 KDIELTDALK
-407 WKGTKDDVLTLKTEC
+407 WKGTKDDGLTLKTEC
-422 EAKIGDAYYATL
+422 EAKIGNAYYATL

-461 WTPVSVD
+461 WTPLGVD
-468 GNHGQGVIT
+468 GYHGQGVIT

-507 LTIADADIN
+507 LTIAGADIN
-516 DTTNDQGIG
+516 DTTNNQGIG

-545 NSKIVSTGDARVGG
+545 NSKIVSTGGARVGG
-559 LIGWTSGYNKP
+559 LIGWTSGYNNQ

-633 RVGDLVGTANVGQIT
+633 RVGDLVGTANVGQVT
-648 VDAATSASKNIL
+648 VDAATSASQNTL
-660 TQENASTQKPEG
+660 TQENADPQEPEDS
-672 NIFGRDAVNDT
+672 IFGRKEVGKA
-683 GLVIVDN
+683 GLVIIDN

-714 SKGHWM
+714 SKGHWV
-720 KPNANTVAMI
+720 KPNEDTVAMI
-730 GATVYSSLPDAINK
+730 GSKEYTTLPDAITAADEN
-744 ANTGDTVK
+744 ATVT
-752 LLKDVTVTKPI
+752 LLKDVTVIKPI

-784 NRSEPKDE
+784 DRSESKDE
-792 KNSAIWVTAENVNLT
+792 KNSAIWVTAKNVNLT

-859 SDNYHYTALFTVG
+859 SDSYHYTALFTVG

-1381 YRAYQGK
+1381 FRAYQGK

>member
-1 MKHITSKLLSL
+1 MALSL
-12 LLTLAMLLS
+12 LPTAALAEE
-21 MIPAAYAAGT
+21 ATGAGPI
-31 EGTTEGNTST
+31 
-41 EKVVAKDGETTATT
+41 KVGET
-55 ETLNGSTTV
+55 SY
-64 TSSNAATAVD
+64 SSFSDAVNAAAPD
-74 KGTEANPYTLS
+74 E
-85 ELGAM
+85 
-90 TRDAY
+90 
-95 IAAQNALDGT
+95 
-105 MYVTVGDY
+105 
-113 SYTDKGTLGNG
+113 
-124 VRNDTLYQT
+124 
-133 EDRSVLNGYNSN
+133 
-145 GYLGE
+145 
-150 KNDGANGKNI
+150 
-160 VFVGGTITSGATGY
+160 
-174 TSIDNIGTSLLLAVP
+174 
-189 AYTNV
+189 
-194 TFEGITFN
+194 
-202 NVMSFDYQLYTS
+202 
-214 PWSQL
+214 
-219 GELKFDG
+219 
-226 CTFNGIIVGAIA
+226 NGIITYEISGKVDVTDTGWVQVAKAGLIDLSKVAFVGINDDAEICITGGLAILA
-238 AQTLTF
+238 DQKYDIDVS
-244 NGCTF
+244 F
-249 TDYTN
+249 TN
-254 STSANNSNPTWIR
+254 LKLSKPNPT
-267 PAYGNW
+267 YGGDYGHSTNY
-273 TKDDNKGQGSDF
+273 
-285 KSLTTINFTG
+285 FTCWLRNTG
-295 NTVTSTRPV
+295 AAENTVTYTNCVFPNGVCNNQYGKTVFDRCQFTNDTSGKFNLWNYGGNTEVKGSTFTGTRGIKTYNEGDLDVAPTV
-304 KFERIAQWE
+304 TVTDTSFDGLTEKAAIVASK
-313 MPTTV
+313 PTNITLTTV
-318 TATGNSFDISAQ
+318 TATDCTKGLLQKDIEGSKGEQKVTIEANGTGISGDFNITAQ
-330 TDDTAEGKT
+330 KDAEAAKNEFNITAGT
-339 KNVGLYFGANAKFD
+339 FPGGINNDYLAPGANFD
-353 LVAENNKKAEGSSTA
+353 ATTGE
-368 ALYTAVYSA
+368 
-377 PDGTS
+377 
-382 HAGLPAGS
+382 
-390 TVKDSSG
+390 VKMSY
-397 NDTTLTDALE
+397 
-407 WKGTKDDVLTLKTEC
+407 V
-422 EAKIGDAYYATL
+422 AKIGDTEYPTL

-461 WTPVSVD
+461 WTPVKVD
-468 GNHGQGVIT
+468 GYHGQGVIT

-498 GKSGIVIKD
+498 GKSGIVIRD

-516 DTTNDQGIG
+516 DPTNDQGIG
-525 AFINCVDSMTR
+525 AFINCVDSMPR

-559 LIGWTSGYNKP
+559 LIGWTAGYNDP
-570 NDGPVDTKVTLTNCS
+570 NNGPVDTKVTLTNCS
-585 VENVTIEAKGSV
+585 VENVTIEANGSV

-633 RVGDLVGTANVGQIT
+633 RVGGLVGTANVGQIT
-648 VDAATSASKNIL
+648 VDAATSASQNTL
-660 TQENASTQKPEG
+660 TQGNAGPQKPEDS
-672 NIFGRDAVNDT
+672 IFGRKAVDAA
-683 GLVIVDN
+683 GLVIIDN

-701 IVNKNANEVLVEV
+701 IVNKNASEVLVEV
-714 SKGHWM
+714 SKGHWV
-720 KPNANTVAMI
+720 KPHEDTVAMI
-730 GATVYSSLPDAINK
+730 GAKQYPSLPDAITAAK
-744 ANTGDTVK
+744 DGDTIK

-771 DLNGHVLTAATAS
+771 DLNGHVLTAATTSTATV
-784 NRSEPKDE
+784 
-792 KNSAIWVTAENVNLT
+792 KNSAIWVTAEKVNLT
-807 INGMTAG
+807 IDGTTAG
-814 SGMKMGDT
+814 SGMTMGDT
-822 HNTEWKTKVWGFVD
+822 HDTNWEAKVWGFVD

-846 TINGGSY
+846 TVNGGSY

-859 SDNYHYTALFTVG
+859 SDSYHYTALFTVG

-1265 AGSPEPKTMS
+1265 AGSPEPKTTS
-1275 SFADVSMDA
+1275 SFSDVSADS

-1336 SDVLTDSY
+1336 SDVLADSY
-1344 YANAVAWAVENGV
+1344 YANAVDWAVENGV

>member
-1 MKHITSKLLSL
+1 MKHKLLSIL
-12 LLTLAMLLS
+12 LCLAMALSLL
-21 MIPAAYAAGT
+21 PTAALAEEATGAGPIKVGETSYSSFSDAVNAAEPDESGVIT
-31 EGTTEGNTST
+31 YKISG
-41 EKVVAKDGETTATT
+41 KVDVTDIGWVQVAKTGLPD
-55 ETLNGSTTV
+55 
-64 TSSNAATAVD
+64 
-74 KGTEANPYTLS
+74 LS
-85 ELGAM
+85 KVEF
-90 TRDAY
+90 
-95 IAAQNALDGT
+95 I
-105 MYVTVGDY
+105 
-113 SYTDKGTLGNG
+113 
-124 VRNDTLYQT
+124 
-133 EDRSVLNGYNSN
+133 
-145 GYLGE
+145 
-150 KNDGANGKNI
+150 
-160 VFVGGTITSGATGY
+160 
-174 TSIDNIGTSLLLAVP
+174 
-189 AYTNV
+189 
-194 TFEGITFN
+194 GITDDAEICITQG
-202 NVMSFDYQLYTS
+202 VAILADQSYDIDVSF
-214 PWSQL
+214 
-219 GELKFDG
+219 EALK
-226 CTFNGIIVGAIA
+226 
-238 AQTLTF
+238 LTKLNPQWAGDF
-244 NGCTF
+244 GHSTNYF
-249 TDYTN
+249 TCWLRN
-254 STSANNSNPTWIR
+254 
-267 PAYGNW
+267 
-273 TKDDNKGQGSDF
+273 
-285 KSLTTINFTG
+285 TG
-295 NTVTSTRPV
+295 RAENTVTYTNCTFPNGVCNNQYGKTVFNNCQFTNSANYNLWNYGGNTEV
-304 KFERIAQWE
+304 KNSAFIGVRGIKTYNEGTLAVA
-313 MPTTV
+313 PTVKIEQTTFSGLTEKAAIVASKATDITLTNV
-318 TATGNSFDISAQ
+318 TATGCIKGLLQKDIEGST
-330 TDDTAEGKT
+330 TDEQKVTIEANGTGISGDFNITAEMDAEAA
-339 KNVGLYFGANAKFD
+339 KNEFNITAGTFPGGINNDYLAPGANFD
-353 LVAENNKKAEGSSTA
+353 ATTGE
-368 ALYTAVYSA
+368 
-377 PDGTS
+377 
-382 HAGLPAGS
+382 
-390 TVKDSSG
+390 VKMSY
-397 NDTTLTDALE
+397 
-407 WKGTKDDVLTLKTEC
+407 V
-422 EAKIGDAYYATL
+422 AKIGDTEYPTL

-461 WTPVSVD
+461 WTPVGVD
-468 GNHGQGVIT
+468 GYHGQGVIT

-507 LTIADADIN
+507 LTIAGADIN

-545 NSKIVSTGDARVGG
+545 NSKIVSTGGARVGG

-633 RVGDLVGTANVGQIT
+633 RVGDLVGTANVGQVT
-648 VDAATSASKNIL
+648 VDAATSASQNTL
-660 TQENASTQKPEG
+660 TQENADPQEPEDS
-672 NIFGRDAVNDT
+672 IFGRKEVGKA
-683 GLVIVDN
+683 GLVIIDN

-714 SKGHWM
+714 SKGHWV
-720 KPNANTVAMI
+720 KPNEDTVAMI
-730 GATVYSSLPDAINK
+730 GSMEYTTLPDAITAADEN
-744 ANTGDTVK
+744 ATVT
-752 LLKDVTVTKPI
+752 LLKDVTVIKPI

-784 NRSEPKDE
+784 DRSESKDE
-792 KNSAIWVTAENVNLT
+792 KNSAIWVTAKNVNLT

-859 SDNYHYTALFTVG
+859 SDSYHYTALFTVG

-1239 GGIGNGLFGPNQP
+1239 GGTGDGTFNPNGS
-1252 CTRAQIVTFLWRA
+1252 CTRAHIVTFLWRA
-1265 AGSPEPKTMS
+1265 AGSPAPKSTV
-1275 SFADVSMDA
+1275 SFADVPAGS

-1295 NGITTGTGDGKFSP
+1295 NGITLGTGDGTFSP
-1309 DATCTRAQSVTFLF
+1309 NATCTRAQSVTFLY
-1323 RAIGKL
+1323 RALGTAPTT
-1329 VDSKAEF
+1329 VNGF
-1336 SDVLTDSY
+1336 TDVTADAF
-1344 YANAVAWAVENGV
+1344 YADAVAWAVESGV
-1357 TNGIGDGLF
+1357 TNGTSASTFSPNNG
-1366 GPDNSCTRAQIVTFL
+1366 CTRAQIVTFL
-1381 YRAYQGK
+1381 YRTMK

>member
-1 MKHITSKLLSL
+1 MKHKLLSIL
-12 LLTLAMLLS
+12 LCLAMALSLL
-21 MIPAAYAAGT
+21 PTAALAEEATGAGPIKVGETSYSSFSEAVGAALGENGVIT
-31 EGTTEGNTST
+31 YEISG
-41 EKVVAKDGETTATT
+41 KVEVNDTGWVQVAKAGLIDLSKVEFIGITDDAEICITGGLAILADQKYDIDVSFTNLKLSKPNPTY
-55 ETLNGSTTV
+55 GGDYGHSTNYFTCWLRN
-64 TSSNAATAVD
+64 TNAA
-74 KGTEANPYTLS
+74 E
-85 ELGAM
+85 
-90 TRDAY
+90 
-95 IAAQNALDGT
+95 
-105 MYVTVGDY
+105 
-113 SYTDKGTLGNG
+113 
-124 VRNDTLYQT
+124 
-133 EDRSVLNGYNSN
+133 
-145 GYLGE
+145 
-150 KNDGANGKNI
+150 
-160 VFVGGTITSGATGY
+160 
-174 TSIDNIGTSLLLAVP
+174 
-189 AYTNV
+189 
-194 TFEGITFN
+194 
-202 NVMSFDYQLYTS
+202 
-214 PWSQL
+214 
-219 GELKFDG
+219 
-226 CTFNGIIVGAIA
+226 
-238 AQTLTF
+238 
-244 NGCTF
+244 
-249 TDYTN
+249 
-254 STSANNSNPTWIR
+254 
-267 PAYGNW
+267 
-273 TKDDNKGQGSDF
+273 
-285 KSLTTINFTG
+285 
-295 NTVTSTRPV
+295 NTVTYTNCTFPNGVCNNQYGKTVFDRCQFTNATSGKFNLWNYGGNTEVKGGTFIGTRGIKTYNEGDLDVAPTV
-304 KFERIAQWE
+304 TVTDTSFDGLTEKAAIVASK
-313 MPTTV
+313 PTNITLTTV
-318 TATGNSFDISAQ
+318 TAADCTKDLLQKDIEGSAGEQKVTIEANGTGISGDFNITGKKDAEAAKNEFNI
-330 TDDTAEGKT
+330 TAGTFAGEI
-339 KNVGLYFGANAKFD
+339 NNDYLAPGANFD
-353 LVAENNKKAEGSSTA
+353 ATTGE
-368 ALYTAVYSA
+368 
-377 PDGTS
+377 
-382 HAGLPAGS
+382 
-390 TVKDSSG
+390 VKMSY
-397 NDTTLTDALE
+397 
-407 WKGTKDDVLTLKTEC
+407 V
-422 EAKIGDAYYATL
+422 AKIGDTEYPTL
-434 ADAFAAAN
+434 ADAFAAAD

-455 NMTGKN
+455 NMTGKS

-468 GNHGQGVIT
+468 GYHGQGVIT

-545 NSKIVSTGDARVGG
+545 NSKIVSTGGARVGG

-570 NDGPVDTKVTLTNCS
+570 NDGPVDTRVTLTNCS
-585 VENVTIEAKGSV
+585 VEKVTIEAKGSV

-622 TLKCTETGKSW
+622 TLTCTETGKSW
-633 RVGDLVGTANVGQIT
+633 RVGDLVGTANVGQVT
-648 VDAATSASKNIL
+648 VDAATSASQNTL
-660 TQENASTQKPEG
+660 TQENADPQEPEDS
-672 NIFGRDAVNDT
+672 IFGRKEVGKA
-683 GLVIVDN
+683 GLVIIDN

-714 SKGHWM
+714 SKGHWV
-720 KPNANTVAMI
+720 KPNEDTVAMI
-730 GATVYSSLPDAINK
+730 GSKEYTTLPNAITAADENATV
-744 ANTGDTVK
+744 T
-752 LLKDVTVTKPI
+752 LLKDVTVIKPI

-784 NRSEPKDE
+784 DRSESKDE
-792 KNSAIWVTAENVNLT
+792 KNSAIWVTAKNVNLT

-859 SDNYHYTALFTVG
+859 SDSYHYTALFTVG

-1336 SDVLTDSY
+1336 SDVLADSY
-1344 YANAVAWAVENGV
+1344 YANAVDWAVENGV

>member
-1 MKHITSKLLSL
+1 MKHKLLSIL
-12 LLTLAMLLS
+12 LCLAMALSLL
-21 MIPAAYAAGT
+21 PTAALAEEATGAGPI
-31 EGTTEGNTST
+31 
-41 EKVVAKDGETTATT
+41 KVGET
-55 ETLNGSTTV
+55 SY
-64 TSSNAATAVD
+64 SSFSDAVNAAEPDGSGVITYEISGKVD
-74 KGTEANPYTLS
+74 
-85 ELGAM
+85 
-90 TRDAY
+90 
-95 IAAQNALDGT
+95 
-105 MYVTVGDY
+105 
-113 SYTDKGTLGNG
+113 
-124 VRNDTLYQT
+124 
-133 EDRSVLNGYNSN
+133 
-145 GYLGE
+145 
-150 KNDGANGKNI
+150 
-160 VFVGGTITSGATGY
+160 
-174 TSIDNIGTSLLLAVP
+174 
-189 AYTNV
+189 
-194 TFEGITFN
+194 
-202 NVMSFDYQLYTS
+202 
-214 PWSQL
+214 
-219 GELKFDG
+219 
-226 CTFNGIIVGAIA
+226 
-238 AQTLTF
+238 
-244 NGCTF
+244 
-249 TDYTN
+249 
-254 STSANNSNPTWIR
+254 
-267 PAYGNW
+267 
-273 TKDDNKGQGSDF
+273 
-285 KSLTTINFTG
+285 
-295 NTVTSTRPV
+295 
-304 KFERIAQWE
+304 
-313 MPTTV
+313 V
-318 TATGNSFDISAQ
+318 TATGWVQVAKAGLTGPTKVKFVGKTGDAEICITGGLAILADQKYDIDVSFTNLKLSKPNPTYGGDYGHSTNYFTCWLRNTGAAENTVTYTNCTFPNGVCNNQYGKTVFNNCQFTNSANYNLWNYGGNTEVKNSAFTGVRGIKTYNEGTLAVAPTVKIEQTTFSGLTEKAAIVASKATDITLTNVTATGCIKGLLQKDIEGS
-330 TDDTAEGKT
+330 TDEQKVTIEANGTGISGDFNITAEIDAEAA
-339 KNVGLYFGANAKFD
+339 KNEFNITAGTFPGGINNDYLAPGANFD
-353 LVAENNKKAEGSSTA
+353 ATTGE
-368 ALYTAVYSA
+368 
-377 PDGTS
+377 
-382 HAGLPAGS
+382 
-390 TVKDSSG
+390 VKMSY
-397 NDTTLTDALE
+397 
-407 WKGTKDDVLTLKTEC
+407 V
-422 EAKIGDAYYATL
+422 AKIGDTEYPTL

-461 WTPVSVD
+461 WTPVGVD
-468 GNHGQGVIT
+468 GYHGQGVIT

-507 LTIADADIN
+507 LTIAGADIN
-516 DTTNDQGIG
+516 DTTNNQGIG

-545 NSKIVSTGDARVGG
+545 NSKIVSTGGARVGG
-559 LIGWTSGYNKP
+559 LIGWTSGYNNQ

-633 RVGDLVGTANVGQIT
+633 RVGDLVGTANVGQVT
-648 VDAATSASKNIL
+648 VDAATSASQNIL
-660 TQENASTQKPEG
+660 MQENAGTQKPEDS
-672 NIFGRDAVNDT
+672 IFGRKEVGTD
-683 GLVIVDN
+683 GLVIIDN
-690 KVVAAGTAYGD
+690 KVVAAGTAYDD

-714 SKGHWM
+714 SKGHWV
-720 KPNANTVAMI
+720 KPNENTVAMI
-730 GATVYSSLPDAINK
+730 GAKEYTTLPDAITAADEN
-744 ANTGDTVK
+744 ATVT

-784 NRSEPKDE
+784 NRSESKDE
-792 KNSAIWVTAENVNLT
+792 KNSAIWVTAKNVNLT

-822 HNTEWKTKVWGFVD
+822 HKTEWKTKVWGFVD

-846 TINGGSY
+846 TINGGFY

-1093 TDPSGALASN
+1093 TDPSGALANN

-1148 SPKSASKG
+1148 SPKTASKG

-1216 FADVPTDAY
+1216 FADVSTDAY

-1265 AGSPEPKTMS
+1265 AGSPEPKAMS
-1275 SFADVSMDA
+1275 SFADVSTDA

-1357 TNGIGDGLF
+1357 TNGIGNGLF

>member
-1 MKHITSKLLSL
+1 MALSL
-12 LLTLAMLLS
+12 LPTAALA
-21 MIPAAYAAGT
+21 
-31 EGTTEGNTST
+31 E
-41 EKVVAKDGETTATT
+41 
-55 ETLNGSTTV
+55 
-64 TSSNAATAVD
+64 
-74 KGTEANPYTLS
+74 
-85 ELGAM
+85 
-90 TRDAY
+90 
-95 IAAQNALDGT
+95 
-105 MYVTVGDY
+105 
-113 SYTDKGTLGNG
+113 
-124 VRNDTLYQT
+124 
-133 EDRSVLNGYNSN
+133 
-145 GYLGE
+145 
-150 KNDGANGKNI
+150 
-160 VFVGGTITSGATGY
+160 GATGAGPIKVGGETY
-174 TSIDNIGTSLLLAVP
+174 SSFSDAVNAAAPDENGVITYEISGKVDVTDTGWVQVAKAGLADLSKVAFVGINDDAEICITGGLAILADQKYDIDVSFTNLKLSKPNPTYGGDYGHSTNYFTCWLRNTGAAENTVT
-189 AYTNV
+189 YTNC
-194 TFEGITFN
+194 TFPNGVCNNQYGKTVFN
-202 NVMSFDYQLYTS
+202 NCKFTNNTAGLSNLWNYG
-214 PWSQL
+214 
-219 GELKFDG
+219 GETK
-226 CTFNGIIVGAIA
+226 VEE
-238 AQTLTF
+238 
-244 NGCTF
+244 CTF
-249 TDYTN
+249 T
-254 STSANNSNPTWIR
+254 STRGIKMYNEGTLQNPPSIEIKNT
-267 PAYGNW
+267 
-273 TKDDNKGQGSDF
+273 
-285 KSLTTINFTG
+285 NFTG
-295 NTVTSTRPV
+295 MTEKAAIVVSKAANVTLNTVGATDCTMGLLQKDIEGSTDEQKV
-304 KFERIAQWE
+304 TIEANGTGISGDFNITAQKDAE
-313 MPTTV
+313 AAKNEFNI
-318 TATGNSFDISAQ
+318 TAGTFAGEINNDYLAP
-330 TDDTAEGKT
+330 
-339 KNVGLYFGANAKFD
+339 GANFD
-353 LVAENNKKAEGSSTA
+353 ATTGE
-368 ALYTAVYSA
+368 
-377 PDGTS
+377 
-382 HAGLPAGS
+382 
-390 TVKDSSG
+390 VKMSY
-397 NDTTLTDALE
+397 
-407 WKGTKDDVLTLKTEC
+407 V
-422 EAKIGDAYYATL
+422 AKIGDTEYPTL

-455 NMTGKN
+455 NMTGKS

-468 GNHGQGVIT
+468 GYYGQGVIT

-507 LTIADADIN
+507 LTIAGADIN
-516 DTTNDQGIG
+516 DTTNTQGIG

-545 NSKIVSTGDARVGG
+545 NSKIVSTGGARVGG
-559 LIGWTSGYNKP
+559 LIGWTSGYNNP

-585 VENVTIEAKGSV
+585 VENATIEANGSV

-616 CTVKDS
+616 CTVKGS
-622 TLKCTETGKSW
+622 NLKCTETGKSW
-633 RVGDLVGTANVGQIT
+633 RVGDLFGTANVGQVT
-648 VDAATSASKNIL
+648 VDAATSASQNIL
-660 TQENASTQKPEG
+660 TQENANTQKPEDS
-672 NIFGRDAVNDT
+672 IFGRKAVGT
-683 GLVIVDN
+683 AGLVIIDN
-690 KVVAAGTAYGD
+690 KVVAAGTDYGE
-701 IVNKNANEVLVEV
+701 IVNKNANEVLAEV

-720 KPNANTVAMI
+720 KPAENTVAMI
-730 GATVYSSLPDAINK
+730 GAKEYTTLPDAITAAK
-744 ANTGDTVK
+744 DGDTIK

-763 EVTKSMTL
+763 EVMKSMTL

-784 NRSEPKDE
+784 TATV
-792 KNSAIWVTAENVNLT
+792 KNSAIWVTAEKVNLT
-807 INGMTAG
+807 IDGTTAG
-814 SGMKMGDT
+814 SGMTMGDT
-822 HNTEWKTKVWGFVD
+822 HDTNWEAKVWGFVD

-846 TINGGSY
+846 TVNGGSY

-859 SDNYHYTALFTVG
+859 SDSYHYTALFTVG

-886 DERVVKASGCG
+886 DERVVKASSCG
-897 EVIVSG
+897 EVVVSG

-935 GGCVQVGSNATLE
+935 GGCVQVGRNATLE

-1093 TDPSGALASN
+1093 TNPSGALASN

-1116 SYSAPSSGGGSSS
+1116 SYSAPYSGGSSS
-1129 SSRRYDVSAPSVK
+1129 YDPTYSVSTPSK
-1142 HGDVTV
+1142 TKNGSVTV

-1156 DTVTITVKPDS
+1156 DTVTVTVKPDS
-1167 GYELDTLTVKDAS
+1167 GYVLETLTVTDKN
-1180 GSKIKVKDKGDG
+1180 GNELTLKDKGNG
-1192 KFTFTM
+1192 KYTFTM
-1198 PASKVTVSAEF
+1198 PAGKVEVKATFMEDNSMLNF
-1209 AEIETLD
+1209 
-1216 FADVPTDAY
+1216 FYDVPNNAY
-1225 YYEAVKWAAKKGIT
+1225 YYEAVKWAQEKGIT

-1265 AGSPEPKTMS
+1265 AGSPEPKAMS
-1275 SFADVSMDA
+1275 SFADVSTDA

-1295 NGITTGTGDGKFSP
+1295 NGITTGTGDDKFSP

-1381 YRAYQGK
+1381 FRAYQGK

>member
-1 MKHITSKLLSL
+1 MKHKLLSIL
-12 LLTLAMLLS
+12 LCLAMALSLL
-21 MIPAAYAAGT
+21 PTAALA
-31 EGTTEGNTST
+31 E
-41 EKVVAKDGETTATT
+41 
-55 ETLNGSTTV
+55 
-64 TSSNAATAVD
+64 
-74 KGTEANPYTLS
+74 
-85 ELGAM
+85 
-90 TRDAY
+90 
-95 IAAQNALDGT
+95 
-105 MYVTVGDY
+105 
-113 SYTDKGTLGNG
+113 
-124 VRNDTLYQT
+124 
-133 EDRSVLNGYNSN
+133 
-145 GYLGE
+145 
-150 KNDGANGKNI
+150 
-160 VFVGGTITSGATGY
+160 GATGAGPIKVGGETY
-174 TSIDNIGTSLLLAVP
+174 SSFSDAVNAAAPDENGVITYEISGKVDVTDTGWVQVAKAGLADLSKVAFVGINDDAEICITGGLAILADQKYDIDVSFTNLKLSKPNPTYGGDYGHSTNYFTCWLRNTGAAENTVT
-189 AYTNV
+189 YTNC
-194 TFEGITFN
+194 TFPNGVCNNQYGKTVFN
-202 NVMSFDYQLYTS
+202 NCKFTNNTAGLSNLWNYG
-214 PWSQL
+214 
-219 GELKFDG
+219 GETK
-226 CTFNGIIVGAIA
+226 VEE
-238 AQTLTF
+238 
-244 NGCTF
+244 CTF
-249 TDYTN
+249 TGTRGIKMYNEGTLQ
-254 STSANNSNPTWIR
+254 NPPSIEIKNT
-267 PAYGNW
+267 
-273 TKDDNKGQGSDF
+273 
-285 KSLTTINFTG
+285 NFTG
-295 NTVTSTRPV
+295 MTEKAAIVVSKAANVTLNTVGATDCTMGLLQKDIEGSTDEQKV
-304 KFERIAQWE
+304 TIEANGTGISGDFNITAQKDAE
-313 MPTTV
+313 AAKNEFNI
-318 TATGNSFDISAQ
+318 TAGTFAGEINNDYLAP
-330 TDDTAEGKT
+330 
-339 KNVGLYFGANAKFD
+339 GANFD
-353 LVAENNKKAEGSSTA
+353 ATTGE
-368 ALYTAVYSA
+368 
-377 PDGTS
+377 
-382 HAGLPAGS
+382 
-390 TVKDSSG
+390 VKMSY
-397 NDTTLTDALE
+397 
-407 WKGTKDDVLTLKTEC
+407 V
-422 EAKIGDAYYATL
+422 AKIGDTEYPTL

-455 NMTGKN
+455 NMTGKS

-468 GNHGQGVIT
+468 GYHGQGVIT

-507 LTIADADIN
+507 LTIAGADIN
-516 DTTNDQGIG
+516 DTTNTQGIG

-545 NSKIVSTGDARVGG
+545 NSKIVSTGGARVGG
-559 LIGWTSGYNKP
+559 LIGWTSGYNNP

-585 VENVTIEAKGSV
+585 VENATIEANGSV

-616 CTVKDS
+616 CTVKGS
-622 TLKCTETGKSW
+622 NLKCTETGKSW
-633 RVGDLVGTANVGQIT
+633 RVGDLFGTANVGQVT
-648 VDAATSASKNIL
+648 VDAATSASQNIL
-660 TQENASTQKPEG
+660 TQENANTQKPEDS
-672 NIFGRDAVNDT
+672 IFGRKAVGT
-683 GLVIVDN
+683 AGLVIIDN
-690 KVVAAGTAYGD
+690 KVVAAGTDYGE
-701 IVNKNANEVLVEV
+701 IVNKNANEVLAEV

-720 KPNANTVAMI
+720 KPAENTVAMI
-730 GATVYSSLPDAINK
+730 GAKEYTTLPDAITAAK
-744 ANTGDTVK
+744 DGDTIK

-763 EVTKSMTL
+763 EVMKSMTL

-784 NRSEPKDE
+784 TATV
-792 KNSAIWVTAENVNLT
+792 KNSAIWVTAEKVNLT
-807 INGMTAG
+807 IDGTTAG
-814 SGMKMGDT
+814 SGMTMGDT
-822 HNTEWKTKVWGFVD
+822 HDTNWEAKVWGFVD

-846 TINGGSY
+846 TVNGGSY

-859 SDNYHYTALFTVG
+859 SDSYHYTALFTVG

-886 DERVVKASGCG
+886 DERVVKASSCG
-897 EVIVSG
+897 EVVVSG

-935 GGCVQVGSNATLE
+935 GGCVQVGRNATLE

-1093 TDPSGALASN
+1093 TNPSGALASN

-1116 SYSAPSSGGGSSS
+1116 SYSAPYSGGSSS
-1129 SSRRYDVSAPSVK
+1129 YDPTYSVSTPSK
-1142 HGDVTV
+1142 TKNGSVTV

-1156 DTVTITVKPDS
+1156 DTVTVTVKPDS
-1167 GYELDTLTVKDAS
+1167 GYVLETLTVTDKN
-1180 GSKIKVKDKGDG
+1180 GNELTLKDKGNG
-1192 KFTFTM
+1192 KYTFTM
-1198 PASKVTVSAEF
+1198 PAGKVEVKVTFMEDNSMLNF
-1209 AEIETLD
+1209 
-1216 FADVPTDAY
+1216 FYDVPNNAY
-1225 YYEAVKWAAKKGIT
+1225 YYEAVKWAQEKGIT

-1265 AGSPEPKTMS
+1265 AGSPEPKAMS
-1275 SFADVSMDA
+1275 SFADVSTDA

-1295 NGITTGTGDGKFSP
+1295 NGITTGTGDDKFSP

-1357 TNGIGDGLF
+1357 TNGIGNGLF

-1381 YRAYQGK
+1381 FRAYQGK

>member
-1 MKHITSKLLSL
+1 MKHKLLSIL
-12 LLTLAMLLS
+12 LCLAMALSLL
-21 MIPAAYAAGT
+21 PTAALA
-31 EGTTEGNTST
+31 E
-41 EKVVAKDGETTATT
+41 
-55 ETLNGSTTV
+55 
-64 TSSNAATAVD
+64 
-74 KGTEANPYTLS
+74 
-85 ELGAM
+85 
-90 TRDAY
+90 
-95 IAAQNALDGT
+95 
-105 MYVTVGDY
+105 
-113 SYTDKGTLGNG
+113 
-124 VRNDTLYQT
+124 
-133 EDRSVLNGYNSN
+133 
-145 GYLGE
+145 
-150 KNDGANGKNI
+150 
-160 VFVGGTITSGATGY
+160 GATGAGPIKVGGETY
-174 TSIDNIGTSLLLAVP
+174 SSFSDAVNAAAPDENGVITYEISGKVDVTDTGWVQVAKAGLADLSKVAFVGINDDAEICITGGLAILADQKYDIDVSF
-189 AYTNV
+189 TN
-194 TFEGITFN
+194 
-202 NVMSFDYQLYTS
+202 
-214 PWSQL
+214 
-219 GELKFDG
+219 LK
-226 CTFNGIIVGAIA
+226 
-238 AQTLTF
+238 L
-244 NGCTF
+244 
-249 TDYTN
+249 
-254 STSANNSNPTWIR
+254 SKPNPT
-267 PAYGNW
+267 YGGDYGHSTNY
-273 TKDDNKGQGSDF
+273 
-285 KSLTTINFTG
+285 FTCWLRNTG
-295 NTVTSTRPV
+295 AAENTVTYTNCVFPNGVCNNQYGKTVFDRCQFTNDTSGKFNLWNYGGNTEVKGSTFTGTRGIKTYNEGDLDVAPTV
-304 KFERIAQWE
+304 TVTDTSFDGLTEKAAIVASK
-313 MPTTV
+313 PTNITLTTV
-318 TATGNSFDISAQ
+318 TATDCTKGLLQKDIEGSKGEQKVTIEANGTGISGDFNITAQ
-330 TDDTAEGKT
+330 KDAEAAKNEFNITAGT
-339 KNVGLYFGANAKFD
+339 FPGGINNDYLAPGANFD
-353 LVAENNKKAEGSSTA
+353 ATTGE
-368 ALYTAVYSA
+368 
-377 PDGTS
+377 
-382 HAGLPAGS
+382 
-390 TVKDSSG
+390 VKMSY
-397 NDTTLTDALE
+397 
-407 WKGTKDDVLTLKTEC
+407 V
-422 EAKIGDAYYATL
+422 AKIGDTEYPTL
-434 ADAFAAAN
+434 ADAFAATD

-455 NMTGKN
+455 NMTGKS

-468 GNHGQGVIT
+468 GYHGQGVIT

-545 NSKIVSTGDARVGG
+545 NSKIVSTGGARVGG

-633 RVGDLVGTANVGQIT
+633 RVGDLVGTANVGQVT
-648 VDAATSASKNIL
+648 VDAATSASQNTL
-660 TQENASTQKPEG
+660 TQENAYPQEPEDS
-672 NIFGRDAVNDT
+672 IFGRKEVGKA
-683 GLVIVDN
+683 GLVIIDN

-714 SKGHWM
+714 SKGHWV
-720 KPNANTVAMI
+720 KPNEDTVAMI
-730 GATVYSSLPDAINK
+730 GSKEYTTLPDAITAADEN
-744 ANTGDTVK
+744 ATVT
-752 LLKDVTVTKPI
+752 LLKDVTVIKPI

-784 NRSEPKDE
+784 DRSESKDE
-792 KNSAIWVTAENVNLT
+792 KNSAIWVTAKNVNLT

-859 SDNYHYTALFTVG
+859 SDSYHYTALFTVG

-1336 SDVLTDSY
+1336 SDVLADSY
-1344 YANAVAWAVENGV
+1344 YANAVDWAVENGV

-1381 YRAYQGK
+1381 FRAYQGK

>member
-1 MKHITSKLLSL
+1 MALSL
-12 LLTLAMLLS
+12 LPTAALAEE
-21 MIPAAYAAGT
+21 ATGAGPI
-31 EGTTEGNTST
+31 
-41 EKVVAKDGETTATT
+41 KVGET
-55 ETLNGSTTV
+55 SY
-64 TSSNAATAVD
+64 SSFSEAVNAAEPDGSGVITYEISGKVD
-74 KGTEANPYTLS
+74 
-85 ELGAM
+85 
-90 TRDAY
+90 
-95 IAAQNALDGT
+95 
-105 MYVTVGDY
+105 
-113 SYTDKGTLGNG
+113 
-124 VRNDTLYQT
+124 
-133 EDRSVLNGYNSN
+133 
-145 GYLGE
+145 
-150 KNDGANGKNI
+150 
-160 VFVGGTITSGATGY
+160 
-174 TSIDNIGTSLLLAVP
+174 
-189 AYTNV
+189 
-194 TFEGITFN
+194 
-202 NVMSFDYQLYTS
+202 
-214 PWSQL
+214 
-219 GELKFDG
+219 
-226 CTFNGIIVGAIA
+226 
-238 AQTLTF
+238 
-244 NGCTF
+244 
-249 TDYTN
+249 
-254 STSANNSNPTWIR
+254 
-267 PAYGNW
+267 
-273 TKDDNKGQGSDF
+273 
-285 KSLTTINFTG
+285 
-295 NTVTSTRPV
+295 
-304 KFERIAQWE
+304 
-313 MPTTV
+313 V
-318 TATGNSFDISAQ
+318 TATGWVQVAKAGLTGPTKVKFVGKTGDAEICITGDLAILADQKYDIDVSFTNLKLSKPNPTYGGDYGHSTNYFTCWLRNTGAAENTVTYTNCTFPNGVCNNRYGKTVFNNCQFTKSANYNLWNYGGNTEVKNSAFTGVRGIKTYNEGTLAVAPTVKIEQTTFSGLTEKAAIVASKATDITLTNVTATGCIKGLLQKDIEGS
-330 TDDTAEGKT
+330 TDEQKVTIEANGTGISGDFNITAEMDAEAA
-339 KNVGLYFGANAKFD
+339 KNEFNITAGTFPGGINNDYLAPGANFD
-353 LVAENNKKAEGSSTA
+353 ATTGE
-368 ALYTAVYSA
+368 
-377 PDGTS
+377 
-382 HAGLPAGS
+382 
-390 TVKDSSG
+390 VKMSY
-397 NDTTLTDALE
+397 
-407 WKGTKDDVLTLKTEC
+407 V
-422 EAKIGDAYYATL
+422 AKIGDTEYPTL

-461 WTPVSVD
+461 WTPVGVD
-468 GNHGQGVIT
+468 GYHGQGVIT

-507 LTIADADIN
+507 LTIAGADIN
-516 DTTNDQGIG
+516 DTTNNQGIG

-545 NSKIVSTGDARVGG
+545 NSKIVSTGGARVGG
-559 LIGWTSGYNKP
+559 LIGWTSGYNNQ

-633 RVGDLVGTANVGQIT
+633 RVGDLVGTANVGQVT
-648 VDAATSASKNIL
+648 VDAATSASQNIL
-660 TQENASTQKPEG
+660 MQENAGTQKPEDS
-672 NIFGRDAVNDT
+672 IFGRKEVGTD

-714 SKGHWM
+714 SKGHWV
-720 KPNANTVAMI
+720 KPHEETVAMI
-730 GATVYSSLPDAINK
+730 GAKQYTTLPDAITAADEN
-744 ANTGDTVK
+744 ATVT

-771 DLNGHVLTAATAS
+771 DLNGHVLTAATVS
-784 NRSEPKDE
+784 DRSESKDE
-792 KNSAIWVTAENVNLT
+792 KNSAIWVTAKNVNLT

-822 HNTEWKTKVWGFVD
+822 HNTEWETKVWGFVD

-1265 AGSPEPKTMS
+1265 AGSPEPKAMS
-1275 SFADVSMDA
+1275 SFADVSTDA

-1336 SDVLTDSY
+1336 SDVLADSY
-1344 YANAVAWAVENGV
+1344 YANAVDWAVENGV
-1357 TNGIGDGLF
+1357 TNGIDDGLF

>member
-21 MIPAAYAAGT
+21 MIPAAYAEGT
-31 EGTTEGNTST
+31 EGTTEGSTST

-55 ETLNGSTTV
+55 ETLDGSTTV
-64 TSSNAATAVD
+64 TGSNAATADD
-74 KGTEANPYTLS
+74 KGTSTNPYTL
-85 ELGAM
+85 EQLGVM
-90 TRDAY
+90 TRNEY
-95 IAAQNALDGT
+95 IKAQERLEGT
-105 MYVTVGDY
+105 MYVTVGEY
-113 SYTDKGTLGNG
+113 SYDTNGTLGNG
-124 VRNDTLYQT
+124 KRDDTTGQK
-133 EDRSVLNGYNSN
+133 EDRGVLNGYNSN
-145 GYLGE
+145 GYLDEG
-150 KNDGANGKNI
+150 NDGANGKNI
-160 VFVGGTITSGATGY
+160 VFVGGTITSNVTGY
-174 TSIDNIGTSLLLAVP
+174 ESIDNIGTSLLLAVP

-194 TFEGITFN
+194 TFKGTTFN
-202 NVMSFDYQLYTS
+202 NVMSFNYQLYTG

-249 TDYTN
+249 NNYENTD
-254 STSANNSNPTWIR
+254 SANNSNPTWIR

-273 TKDDNKGQGSDF
+273 KKDDNEGQGGDF
-285 KSLTTINFTG
+285 RSLTEINFTD

-304 KFERIAQWE
+304 KFEYISQWDI
-313 MPTTV
+313 TSTV
-318 TATGNSFDISAQ
+318 TATSNTFDITAQ
-330 TDDTAEGKT
+330 PGDTSI
-339 KNVGLYFGANAKFD
+339 KNVGLYLGAHTDKIEFH
-353 LVAENNKKAEGSSTA
+353 LVADNNTKSKGTA
-368 ALYTAVYSA
+368 ALYTI
-377 PDGTS
+377 PKGTTS
-382 HAGLPAGS
+382 LPAGS

-397 NDTTLTDALE
+397 NEIELTDALA

-461 WTPVSVD
+461 WTPVGVD
-468 GNHGQGVIT
+468 GYHGQGVIT

-507 LTIADADIN
+507 LTIAGADIN
-516 DTTNDQGIG
+516 DTTNIQGIG
-525 AFINCVDSMTR
+525 AFINCVDSMPR

-545 NSKIVSTGDARVGG
+545 NSKIVSTGGARVGG
-559 LIGWTSGYNKP
+559 LIGWTSGYNNQ

-633 RVGDLVGTANVGQIT
+633 RVGDLVGTANVGQVT
-648 VDAATSASKNIL
+648 VDAATSASQNFL
-660 TQENASTQKPEG
+660 TQENASTQKPEDS
-672 NIFGRDAVNDT
+672 IFGRKEVGTD
-683 GLVIVDN
+683 GLMIIGN

-714 SKGHWM
+714 SKGHWV
-720 KPNANTVAMI
+720 KPKEDTVAMI
-730 GATVYSSLPDAINK
+730 GAKEYPTLTAAINE

-752 LLKDVTVTKPI
+752 LVNNVTENVTIPAAKTI
-763 EVTKSMTL
+763 TL
-771 DLNGHVLTAATAS
+771 DLNGMTLTNVDDHTILNNGNLTIMGTGRVDNISHAKGALYNKGTVVINGGTFDRSRENGMNKGESGQNSWYTIKNVGTMTINDGATVQTAGNNAALGKFSSLVS
-784 NRSEPKDE
+784 NGYFNANDYNTNKGLDQPILTIDGGTFRGGLNTI
-792 KNSAIWVTAENVNLT
+792 KNDDRAKLT
-807 INGMTAG
+807 ING
-814 SGMKMGDT
+814 
-822 HNTEWKTKVWGFVD
+822 
-836 LREGSAGSTV
+836 
-846 TINGGSY
+846 
-853 TGSTCA
+853 
-859 SDNYHYTALFTVG
+859 
-872 SESKLVLNNVSAET
+872 
-886 DERVVKASGCG
+886 
-897 EVIVSG
+897 
-903 GTYNITGINA
+903 
-913 FLGAAFETK
+913 
-922 TASFTDMKLTAKY
+922 
-935 GGCVQVGSNATLE
+935 
-948 NCEIKVTD
+948 
-956 IRTGDGTYLNCAVA
+956 
-970 VQYGGTA
+970 
-977 TVKSGTYTAPYAAYV
+977 
-992 YNSGGTI
+992 
-999 NIENGTFTGVVRAD
+999 GTFSNYYQAVVQNH
-1013 ATTDTTAVINIKNG
+1013 NIA
-1027 SFNGEIQKGGGPG
+1027 E
-1040 SETISITGGTF
+1040 ITGGTF
-1051 SFDPSTK
+1051 TAASDANTETYGIYNCGCGAGIDLGTLTVSGGTFTGATYAVAEVSSQNAIVNISGGQFAGTKAAIIKSSTSNATIAISGGKFSSDPSAY
-1058 VKNNGTDY
+1058 VVGNGNTN
-1066 IVKRAGSEGAYTYTV
+1066 IVKRDGSEGAYTYTV

-1093 TDPSGALASN
+1093 TDPSGALANN

-1148 SPKSASKG
+1148 SPKNASKG

-1216 FADVPTDAY
+1216 FADVSTDAY

-1265 AGSPEPKTMS
+1265 AGSPEPKAMS
-1275 SFADVSMDA
+1275 SFSDVSADS

-1381 YRAYQGK
+1381 FRAYQGK